1 MMVDLL
7 TAKPL
12 YCWTTCERVTRAK
25 DADGIDVRIE
35 ELWRGHN

>member
-1 MMVDLL
+1 MMIDLL

-12 YCWTTCERVTRAK
+12 YCWTTFKRVTRAE

-35 ELWRGHN
+35 EL